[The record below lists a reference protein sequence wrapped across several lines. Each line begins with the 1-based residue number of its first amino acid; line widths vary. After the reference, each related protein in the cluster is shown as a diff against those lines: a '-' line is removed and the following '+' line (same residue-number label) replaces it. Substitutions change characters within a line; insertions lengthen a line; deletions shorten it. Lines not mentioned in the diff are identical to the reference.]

1 MVIQPRSLKLLPA
14 KQQTGETLDIRVL
27 SYSGEESP
35 AGKKVPCGLAG
46 TLKMMDGFSSATEVR
61 NQEGGFSFQ
70 GWSPCKTG
78 PQLPHG
84 TAGEA
89 PRCYP

>member
-1 MVIQPRSLKLLPA
+1 MVVQSRSLKLLPA
-14 KQQTGETLDIRVL
+14 RQRTGETLDSRVL

-35 AGKKVPCGLAG
+35 AGRKAPCGLAG
-46 TLKMMDGFSSATEVR
+46 TLKMMDGFSSAMEVR
-61 NQEGGFSFQ
+61 NQEGGLSFQ
-70 GWSPCKTG
+70 GWSPRQTG
-78 PQLPHG
+78 SQVPHG